1 MGGGT
6 AAISAPAVK
15 SWGSLAYFR
24 RAHRHLLEIYCFTAP
39 VKANSLNSTNGKLLT
54 GCSPHFPRLQNLK
67 LCPRVWTREQ
77 LT

>member
-54 GCSPHFPRLQNLK
+54 G
-67 LCPRVWTREQ
+67 
-77 LT
+77 